1 MNINLEAVTVQD
13 CIDMDELKGAGVLL
27 DNGKV
32 TGFKYDQGT
41 KAHRPHVDGDRE

>member
-1 MNINLEAVTVQD
+1 MNVNLETVTVQD

-32 TGFKYDQGT
+32 AGFHYERGT
-41 KAHRPHVDGDRE
+41 KAHRPEGDGGQE